1 MATDIPHCFQ
11 FVDAPRQTFFK
22 FNFGEGGGKIS
33 QKNPVFSQI
42 LEMLTSSL
50 RESIQVP
57 LSKLKKIL
65 TDQVLNITKVITS
78 M

>member
-11 FVDAPRQTFFK
+11 FADAPRQTFFK
-22 FNFGEGGGKIS
+22 LTLGKVEAKFYK
-33 QKNPVFSQI
+33 KNPVFLQI

-65 TDQVLNITKVITS
+65 TDQVLNITKVIT
-78 M
+78 